1 MNLRALE
8 FKGFFYFQHALSLSL
23 ATVACNCMHFRLIIK
38 YETVDYFHSTPPS
51 HHHHHH
57 YLLGIF
63 SVNLVYNDIEVEDI
77 PVFVVG

>member
-1 MNLRALE
+1 
-8 FKGFFYFQHALSLSL
+8 
-23 ATVACNCMHFRLIIK
+23 MHFRLIIK